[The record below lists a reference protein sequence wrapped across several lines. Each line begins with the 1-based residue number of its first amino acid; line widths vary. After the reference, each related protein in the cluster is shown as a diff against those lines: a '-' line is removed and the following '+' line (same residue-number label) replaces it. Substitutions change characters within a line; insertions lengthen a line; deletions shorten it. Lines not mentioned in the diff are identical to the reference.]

1 MAAVLLTVEAQP
13 PPNSVRSLLTYPFA
27 RRTMAEKLQVK
38 ELGPDKPEIQLTQ
51 ATKEKSKA
59 YNRTFCRSWFQRKS
73 WLTGCGT
80 ANALFCFPCIL
91 FKSDKCDLTWTQ
103 SGQTDLKHLSER
115 IKKHESSRVH
125 MDNSVKLAV
134 LGKTSIAAQLDDGH
148 RIALRRHNEEVDKNR
163 HILSKIIDCIKFC
176 GAFEL
181 AMRGHDESDSSD
193 NPGIFRGLVDLMASI
208 DHDLRQHLENAT
220 VFKGTSKTVQNEI
233 LDCMLAVLRERIV
246 EEVKAAKFLAIQA
259 DETTDIST
267 HCQLVMVL
275 RYIDQRNRIQERFF
289 EFIKLPNACAD
300 AITSALSERLRFI
313 LPQGQERK
321 LIAQA
326 YDGAAVMR
334 GTTGGVQR
342 KIQDIYANAHYV
354 HCYAHQLNLVMQQA
368 TSHIPQISHFFS
380 DIAGF
385 ASFFTKSS
393 KRTAV
398 LDEVVAHRLPS
409 ASATRWN
416 FNSRAVN
423 TVYEH
428 KDDLV
433 RCFQTIR
440 NSEGFDAPTKRDAGG
455 FVRMLED
462 EAFCFFLALFH
473 KIMPHVDMLYNHL
486 QKRNIDSVTIAGI
499 TQTFISRMQA
509 IREALPNLVVDEEYR
524 GPVQDPPTKRR
535 RTLGEDRQHHLALE
549 VCDTI
554 MSHAKERF
562 SFTKH
567 LVSATLL
574 QGDLFQQH
582 SKNFPDAAL
591 QTTVE
596 AYPSLDKARLKTEL
610 SLIYD
615 NEEFQSCSGA
625 LALYQVLMENN
636 LQDTFTETVSL
647 LNILITTPMTTSES
661 ERCFSTLKRIKTF
674 LRNNMAQDRLN
685 ALAMLSIE
693 KKLTQELPDFNTR
706 VIEKFATQKDRR
718 AKFLYK

>member
-1 MAAVLLTVEAQP
+1 
-13 PPNSVRSLLTYPFA
+13 
-27 RRTMAEKLQVK
+27 
-38 ELGPDKPEIQLTQ
+38 
-51 ATKEKSKA
+51 
-59 YNRTFCRSWFQRKS
+59 
-73 WLTGCGT
+73 
-80 ANALFCFPCIL
+80 
-91 FKSDKCDLTWTQ
+91 
-103 SGQTDLKHLSER
+103 
-115 IKKHESSRVH
+115 
-125 MDNSVKLAV
+125 
-134 LGKTSIAAQLDDGH
+134 
-148 RIALRRHNEEVDKNR
+148 
-163 HILSKIIDCIKFC
+163 
-176 GAFEL
+176 
-181 AMRGHDESDSSD
+181 MRGHDESDSSD

-300 AITSALSERLRFI
+300 AIASALSERLRFI

-354 HCYAHQLNLVMQQA
+354 HCYAHQLNL
-368 TSHIPQISHFFS
+368 
-380 DIAGF
+380 
-385 ASFFTKSS
+385 
-393 KRTAV
+393 
-398 LDEVVAHRLPS
+398 
-409 ASATRWN
+409 
-416 FNSRAVN
+416 
-423 TVYEH
+423 
-428 KDDLV
+428 
-433 RCFQTIR
+433 
-440 NSEGFDAPTKRDAGG
+440 
-455 FVRMLED
+455 
-462 EAFCFFLALFH
+462 
-473 KIMPHVDMLYNHL
+473 
-486 QKRNIDSVTIAGI
+486 
-499 TQTFISRMQA
+499 
-509 IREALPNLVVDEEYR
+509 
-524 GPVQDPPTKRR
+524 
-535 RTLGEDRQHHLALE
+535 

>member
-1 MAAVLLTVEAQP
+1 
-13 PPNSVRSLLTYPFA
+13 
-27 RRTMAEKLQVK
+27 
-38 ELGPDKPEIQLTQ
+38 
-51 ATKEKSKA
+51 
-59 YNRTFCRSWFQRKS
+59 
-73 WLTGCGT
+73 
-80 ANALFCFPCIL
+80 
-91 FKSDKCDLTWTQ
+91 
-103 SGQTDLKHLSER
+103 
-115 IKKHESSRVH
+115 
-125 MDNSVKLAV
+125 
-134 LGKTSIAAQLDDGH
+134 
-148 RIALRRHNEEVDKNR
+148 
-163 HILSKIIDCIKFC
+163 
-176 GAFEL
+176 
-181 AMRGHDESDSSD
+181 
-193 NPGIFRGLVDLMASI
+193 
-208 DHDLRQHLENAT
+208 
-220 VFKGTSKTVQNEI
+220 
-233 LDCMLAVLRERIV
+233 
-246 EEVKAAKFLAIQA
+246 
-259 DETTDIST
+259 
-267 HCQLVMVL
+267 
-275 RYIDQRNRIQERFF
+275 
-289 EFIKLPNACAD
+289 
-300 AITSALSERLRFI
+300 
-313 LPQGQERK
+313 
-321 LIAQA
+321 
-326 YDGAAVMR
+326 
-334 GTTGGVQR
+334 
-342 KIQDIYANAHYV
+342 
-354 HCYAHQLNLVMQQA
+354 
-368 TSHIPQISHFFS
+368 
-380 DIAGF
+380 
-385 ASFFTKSS
+385 
-393 KRTAV
+393 
-398 LDEVVAHRLPS
+398 
-409 ASATRWN
+409 
-416 FNSRAVN
+416 
-423 TVYEH
+423 
-428 KDDLV
+428 
-433 RCFQTIR
+433 
-440 NSEGFDAPTKRDAGG
+440 
-455 FVRMLED
+455 MLED